1 MATTEKK
8 YLDIAGLGT
17 LVTEIKNAD
26 AATLKSA
33 KDYTDEKIGTLE
45 SAATTVASAI
55 AAEKTRAE
63 AAEGKLD
70 TAVKAAQKTADD
82 ITTKVGEVPANVG
95 ETATSTVVAYIDA
108 KTAAASGDA
117 SKVAKDLSDYQTAND
132 AAVSQN
138 ATAIAA
144 INNTE
149 TGILKTAK
157 DYTDALASGAV
168 AANTTAI
175 AAINNTETGILKQAK
190 DYTDALKDGQVA
202 TNKSDISAINTK
214 IGTVTEGKTVV
225 QMIADAQTAATYDDT
240 AVKADIKKNAD
251 AIEVIQGE
259 GEGSIKKAVADT
271 VTEIVAGADKDF
283 DTLKEV
289 ADWILSDSTGA
300 AKMQADISK
309 LMGGETVDGSV
320 AKALKD
326 AKTYADGLDS
336 AMDTRVDALE
346 AAIGENGSVATQ
358 IQTAIEKLDAE
369 KTQTAGADGLALSI
383 TEVDGKITAI
393 SGSIAANTYDAHG
406 AAAAVQGETT
416 ETVASVAAKVDA
428 FAAITAKEITDLFG
442 TTPQA

>member
-8 YLDIAGLGT
+8 KYLDITGLGT

-63 AAEGKLD
+63 AAEKSLD
-70 TAVKAAQKTADD
+70 KAVKDAQQAADD
-82 ITTKVGEVPANVG
+82 ITEKVGDVPTKVGEADI
-95 ETATSTVVAYIDA
+95 TTVVEYIDA
-108 KTAAASGDA
+108 KAAAASGDA
-117 SKVAKDLSDYQTAND
+117 TKVAQDLSDYQEAND
-132 AAVSQN
+132 TAVSQN
-138 ATAIAA
+138 TTDIATNTAAIAT

-149 TGILKTAK
+149 TGILKKAK
-157 DYTDALASGAV
+157 DYTDALE
-168 AANTTAI
+168 N
-175 AAINNTETGILKQAK
+175 
-190 DYTDALKDGQVA
+190 GQVE

-214 IGTVTEGKTVV
+214 IGSVTEGKTVV
-225 QMIADAQTAATYDDT
+225 QMIEAAQAAATYDDT

-259 GEGSIKKAVADT
+259 GEGSIKKAVADK
-271 VTEIVAGADKDF
+271 VAEVVAGADAKF
-283 DTLKEV
+283 DTLKEI
-289 ADWILSDSTGA
+289 ADWILSDEIGA
-300 AKMQADISK
+300 AEMQADISMLK
-309 LMGGETVDGSV
+309 GGETVDGSV

-336 AMDTRVDALE
+336 AMDKRVDDLE

-358 IQTAIEKLDAE
+358 IQTAIQGLDAE

-383 TEVDGKITAI
+383 IEADGKITAI
-393 SGSIAANTYDAHG
+393 SGSIAANTYDKYG

-428 FAAITAKEITDLFG
+428 FTPITGTEITNLFG